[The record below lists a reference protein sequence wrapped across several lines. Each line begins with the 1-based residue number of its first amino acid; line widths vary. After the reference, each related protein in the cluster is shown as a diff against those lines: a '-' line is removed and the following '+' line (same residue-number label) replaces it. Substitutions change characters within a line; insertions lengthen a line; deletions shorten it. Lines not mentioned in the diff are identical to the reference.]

1 MAVNPI
7 PYQPNNHTNTKDK
20 FGNFVDLVHLLRS
33 DEGCPWDRDLKIHS
47 LREKLI
53 EEAYETV
60 DAINSGNY
68 QHIAD
73 ELGDL
78 LLHVVMHATIAQ
90 GDGEFTID
98 DVMDNVT
105 SKLIRRHPHVFGE
118 IVATSQGDVEKLWSK
133 IKSSENSG
141 RINVP
146 ASMSPMEQ
154 NITLQSKAQLSST
167 DTVAQMVQR
176 LRHHVGCVESGVG
189 DTVGGDTGVGGTGVD
204 TNEHT
209 SNRTAGDT
217 SNEHKNINIEDAHH
231 LGMIVSESFAIM
243 LKCGHSPLSIMSEVN
258 KAISINT

>member
-1 MAVNPI
+1 MAVDPTQ
-7 PYQPNNHTNTKDK
+7 YQPNNHTNTKDK

-33 DEGCPWDRDLKIHS
+33 DDGCPWDRDLKIHS

-68 QHIAD
+68 PHIAD

-90 GDGEFTID
+90 GDGEFNID

-118 IVATSQGDVEKLWSK
+118 IVATSKGDVEKLWSK
-133 IKSSENSG
+133 IKSTENSG
-141 RINVP
+141 RIKVP

-189 DTVGGDTGVGGTGVD
+189 DTAGDTGVG

-209 SNRTAGDT
+209 NNRTAGDT
-217 SNEHKNINIEDAHH
+217 VGDTNEHKNINIEDAHH
-231 LGMIVSESFAIM
+231 LGMIVSEAFAIM
-243 LKCGHSPLSIMSEVN
+243 LKGGHSPLSIMSEVN